1 MMLLF
6 LGIIGILVFCI
17 SWCVFIL
24 LFIVLIVFV
33 LGLIKVMLYFLYIE
47 VNWLFLDKKL
57 NFGWIV
63 LVLVIIAVFKI
74 VWIFK

>member
-63 LVLVIIAVFKI
+63 LVLVIIVVFKI